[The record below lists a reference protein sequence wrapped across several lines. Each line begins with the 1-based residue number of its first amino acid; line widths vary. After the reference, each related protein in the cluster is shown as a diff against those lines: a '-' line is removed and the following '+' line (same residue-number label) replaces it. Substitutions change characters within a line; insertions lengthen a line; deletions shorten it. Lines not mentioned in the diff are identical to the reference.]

1 MESKAG
7 KSAGPPG
14 CAAEHFAKPADGLDP
29 LRQQPENISSY
40 SLRGFTIVFMG
51 KILARGFSLQGEA
64 DARMPPE
71 KLGGTIRVVLEQK
84 VFYRMPLVP

>member
-29 LRQQPENISSY
+29 LRQQLDNVNGY
-40 SLRGFTIVFMG
+40 SLRVFIIVFVG
-51 KILARGFSLQGEA
+51 KILACGLSLQGDA

-71 KLGGTIRVVLEQK
+71 KLGGTG
-84 VFYRMPLVP
+84 P